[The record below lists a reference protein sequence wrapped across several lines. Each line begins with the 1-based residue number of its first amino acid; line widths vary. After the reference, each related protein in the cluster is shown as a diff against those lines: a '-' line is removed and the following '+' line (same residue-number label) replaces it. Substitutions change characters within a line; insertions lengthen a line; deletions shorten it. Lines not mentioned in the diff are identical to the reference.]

1 MSEAVT
7 SSERSTGEATLG
19 GMVLAAAERH
29 DGTALLYKRG
39 DDWIE
44 ASYEDLGRGVREI
57 ARGLIAR
64 GIEPGDRVAI
74 LSETRA
80 EWTLADFG
88 ALCAAAVVVPIYHT
102 ASAEEACHV
111 LSDSGARLVFCEN
124 RDQLDTV
131 REIWDETD
139 LEHAILFEGDAEGAS
154 TLEELLA
161 EGEEVG
167 EGEVQRRLDEV
178 SPDDLFTI
186 IYTSGTTGAPKG
198 CELTHAN
205 YRADMDA
212 LEELVELG
220 DDTTIFVF
228 LPLAHALT
236 RITQMLGIDV
246 GGTLAYWQGN
256 KDKLID
262 DLRDVKPTHFPA
274 VPRIF
279 EKIYAE
285 ARSRAEGA
293 VKGKLLDKAID
304 VGLKVREL
312 ERNGEEP
319 GPVLKAEYELADKQI
334 LSSVRE
340 LFGGKVE
347 LALTGAAPVAEEML
361 KFFYACGVLI
371 LEGYGATETSAVV
384 TVNSVAD
391 FRFGTV
397 GKALPRT
404 EIKIGD
410 ENEILAKGRQIFRG
424 YRNREE
430 DTRESLDDDGWFH
443 TGDIGELDDDGFLKI
458 TGRMKEIIVT
468 SSGKNITPANIE
480 NRLSDHPKIEH
491 AVVFGDDRPYLI
503 ALLVPDGELDESEA
517 QKAID
522 EANQE
527 FAKIEQIKK
536 FAIADRELSQE
547 EGELTPTMKVKRE
560 QVYENFC
567 EQINALYEDDDQ

>member
-29 DGTALLYKRG
+29 EGTALHYKQG
-39 DDWIE
+39 DEWIE

-57 ARGLIAR
+57 ARGLIGR

-102 ASAEEACHV
+102 SSAEEACHV

-124 RDQLDTV
+124 SDQLDML
-131 REIWDETD
+131 REVWDKTE

-161 EGEEVG
+161 EGEEVD
-167 EGEVQRRLDEV
+167 EAEVKRRLDEV

-198 CELTHAN
+198 CELSHAN

-236 RITQMLGIDV
+236 RITQMLAIDV
-246 GGTLAYWQGN
+246 GGTLAYWQGD

-262 DLRDVKPTHFPA
+262 DLREVKPTHFPA

-285 ARSRAEGA
+285 AKGRAEGA

-312 ERNGEEP
+312 ERKGEDA

-334 LSSVRE
+334 LSNVRD

-347 LALTGAAPVAEEML
+347 LALTGAAPVAKEML
-361 KFFYACGVLI
+361 EFFYACGVLI

-384 TVNSVAD
+384 TVNTVDD

-410 ENEILAKGRQIFRG
+410 ENEILAKGPQVFRG

-430 DTRESLDDDGWFH
+430 DTRDSLDDDGWFH
-443 TGDIGELDDDGFLKI
+443 TGDLGELDDDGFLKI

-491 AVVFGDDRPYLI
+491 AVVFGDDRPYLV

-517 QKAID
+517 QKAVD
-522 EANQE
+522 EANEE

-536 FAIADRELSQE
+536 FVIADRGLSQD

-567 EQINALYEDDDQ
+567 EQIDSLYDDDGQ

>member
-1 MSEAVT
+1 
-7 SSERSTGEATLG
+7 
-19 GMVLAAAERH
+19 
-29 DGTALLYKRG
+29 
-39 DDWIE
+39 
-44 ASYEDLGRGVREI
+44 
-57 ARGLIAR
+57 
-64 GIEPGDRVAI
+64 
-74 LSETRA
+74 
-80 EWTLADFG
+80 
-88 ALCAAAVVVPIYHT
+88 
-102 ASAEEACHV
+102 
-111 LSDSGARLVFCEN
+111 
-124 RDQLDTV
+124 
-131 REIWDETD
+131 
-139 LEHAILFEGDAEGAS
+139 
-154 TLEELLA
+154 
-161 EGEEVG
+161 
-167 EGEVQRRLDEV
+167 
-178 SPDDLFTI
+178 
-186 IYTSGTTGAPKG
+186 
-198 CELTHAN
+198 
-205 YRADMDA
+205 MDA

-220 DDTTIFVF
+220 DETTIFVF

-236 RITQMLGIDV
+236 RITQMLAIDV
-246 GGTLAYWQGN
+246 GGTLAYWQGD
-256 KDKLID
+256 KDKLMD

-285 ARSRAEGA
+285 AKGRAEGA
-293 VKGKLLDKAID
+293 VKGKLLDKAIE

-312 ERNGEEP
+312 ERKGEEP

-347 LALTGAAPVAEEML
+347 LALTGAAPVAKEML
-361 KFFYACGVLI
+361 EFFYACGVLI

-384 TVNSVAD
+384 TVNTVDD

-397 GKALPRT
+397 GRALPRT

-410 ENEILAKGRQIFRG
+410 ENEILAKGPQIFRG

-443 TGDIGELDDDGFLKI
+443 TGDLGELDDDGFLKI

-491 AVVFGDDRPYLI
+491 AVVFGDDRPYLV
-503 ALLVPDGELDESEA
+503 ALLVPDGELEESEA

-547 EGELTPTMKVKRE
+547 EGELTPTMKVKRD

-567 EQINALYEDDDQ
+567 EQIDSLYEDDQE